1 MATAIFYKDLP
12 LDFTP
17 HPISGDVRPIVNEV
31 AVKRALTNL
40 VRTRKGTRPFDPE
53 YGTNIHKYLFD
64 TGPLAENEINDSLY
78 STITRYEPRVT
89 VTKIKT
95 EIDGMNGIEITVEY
109 YIKNIN
115 LLSNVQTV
123 IRRAS

>member
-1 MATAIFYKDLP
+1 MATVIFYKDLP

-64 TGPLAENEINDSLY
+64 TGPLAENEINKSLY
-78 STITRYEPRVT
+78 NTIKRYEPRVT

>member
-1 MATAIFYKDLP
+1 MATVIFYKDLP

-31 AVKRALTNL
+31 AIKRALINL

-53 YGTNIHKYLFD
+53 FGTNIHKYLFD
-64 TGPLAENEINDSLY
+64 TGPLAENEINKSLY
-78 STITRYEPRVT
+78 NTIKRYEPRVT

-95 EIDGMNGIEITVEY
+95 EIDGMNGIEITIEY
-109 YIKNIN
+109 YIKNAN
-115 LLSNVQTV
+115 LLNNVQTV

>member
-1 MATAIFYKDLP
+1 MASVIFYKDLP

-64 TGPLAENEINDSLY
+64 TGPLAENEINKSLY
-78 STITRYEPRVT
+78 NTIKRYEPRVT